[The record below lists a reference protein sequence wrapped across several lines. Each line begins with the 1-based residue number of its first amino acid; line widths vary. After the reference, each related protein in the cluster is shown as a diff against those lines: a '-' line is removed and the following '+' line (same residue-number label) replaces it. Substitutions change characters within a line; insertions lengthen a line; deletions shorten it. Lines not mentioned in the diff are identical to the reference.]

1 MTRMSASDIQ
11 KRGDTGSPD
20 RAAGDPGP
28 VPPEALRARAN
39 EAYARQCR
47 ESLEEKLI
55 LDHLPLVRHIV
66 QKVAAHLSRKVDVED
81 LISAG
86 TVGLVKAARAYDANR
101 DAEFKTYAYIRV
113 RGAVI
118 DELRGRSF
126 IPSAMHRQIHQVQQA
141 YQRFASENGR
151 PPGDEEL
158 AAGLGMSTGQLYRI
172 LERARKQHFLS
183 IHGLSEESPALGR
196 FIPADRSMSPVA
208 EAERNELLTRLSEAI
223 QELPRRDRTI
233 LLLYYERDLTMKETA
248 KVLGITE
255 SRVSQLHASAL
266 FKLAMK
272 LRSAL

>member
-1 MTRMSASDIQ
+1 MTRASASSSETLGQQRPPEPPADV
-11 KRGDTGSPD
+11 
-20 RAAGDPGP
+20 PGP

-39 EAYARQCR
+39 EAYARQSR
-47 ESLEEKLI
+47 EALEEKLI

-66 QKVAAHLSRKVDVED
+66 NKVAGHLSRRPDLED

-86 TVGLVKAARAYDANR
+86 TLGLVKAARAYDSGR

-126 IPSAMHRQIHQVQQA
+126 VPSTVYTQIHKIEEA
-141 YQRFASENGR
+141 YQR
-151 PPGDEEL
+151 L
-158 AAGLGMSTGQLYRI
+158 AAETGQAPADERLAAELGVSVGQLYRT
-172 LERARKQHFLS
+172 LEEARKQHFLS
-183 IHGLSEESPALGR
+183 IHGLSEDGPALGP
-196 FIPADRSMSPVA
+196 FIPADGSPSPEA
-208 EAERNELLTRLSEAI
+208 QAERNELLTRLAEAI
-223 QELPRRDRTI
+223 RELPARDRTI

-248 KVLGITE
+248 KVLSVTE

-272 LRSAL
+272 LRSAI